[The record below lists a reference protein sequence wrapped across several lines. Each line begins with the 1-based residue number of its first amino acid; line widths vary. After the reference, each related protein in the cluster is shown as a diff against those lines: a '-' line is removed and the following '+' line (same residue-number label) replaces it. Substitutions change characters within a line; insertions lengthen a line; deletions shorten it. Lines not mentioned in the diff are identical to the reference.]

1 MNSTS
6 PKTQSETKTPPT
18 VIGIIVDV
26 SNSMCK
32 NWRNHDGRPL
42 PRIEVVRDTLNE
54 RLRKVN
60 KDNAS
65 SKRGRNVDVFCL
77 GMGFKVPMHLSD
89 VELSFGTETTIPN
102 TSQTRTYV
110 DLVCDLLA
118 LVEILPTEAQLHDFK
133 MRLDTKWRSLTR
145 YIFDQATISEDVYTE
160 LIDYLKSSLQESAI
174 QSLRRDPRYKA
185 FVWLDFNIKTIERFS
200 ILDRLH
206 KRLFRYINQ
215 RQRRIEDESDCLAP
229 KYFGSII
236 SSVTNEFT
244 KNRNIYIDIVEG
256 SMSNFV

>member
-1 MNSTS
+1 M
-6 PKTQSETKTPPT
+6 
-18 VIGIIVDV
+18 DV